1 MFYITKNLDM
11 ILSLEKDGRATMT
24 YVEHESGEH
33 FYYSFHFTGE
43 LGEDRDKQAQC
54 IGYEIL
60 SWFDMMK
67 TQMEEKEGRAQ

>member
-33 FYYSFHFTGE
+33 FYYNFHFTGE
-43 LGEDRDKQAQC
+43 LGEDRNAQAFT
-54 IGYEIL
+54 IGQEIL
-60 SWFDMMK
+60 SWFDLMK
-67 TQMEEKEGRAQ
+67 GRLEEKED